1 MDTSDDKDMLMRKL
15 AIYKFECRNI
25 SYIMFEQLSI
35 YCLYQKR
42 LVETLSTLSRV
53 RCSEILKP
61 NILLRKLKQ
70 LAR

>member
-15 AIYKFECRNI
+15 AIYKFGCRNI
-25 SYIMFEQLSI
+25 SYLMFEPLSI

-42 LVETLSTLSRV
+42 LVETV
-53 RCSEILKP
+53 RYSEILKP

-70 LAR
+70 CAR